1 MISKAK
7 GITIA
12 GTTLLDT
19 VKNIETY
26 PKAGMLVHISDIKRS
41 VGGCV
46 PNVSINLAK
55 IDRNIPIKAVTKIGK
70 DENGEFI
77 RKELK
82 TNGINVDGVCCS
94 ESEPTGFCDVMSI
107 PSGERTFFLKKGAN
121 SVFSPEDVD
130 EESLACDMF
139 HIGYIFLLD
148 QFDKEDKEFGTV
160 MARFLSMLQ
169 KKGIKTSI
177 DVVSDATGNYS
188 KKIIPALKYCDY
200 FIVNEIECCETW
212 KLSPY
217 SELGELNVE
226 SIHMAM
232 DKCIEAGVSRKV
244 IVHCKEACFCLDKNG
259 EFTTVF
265 SLNVPKEIIKGTVG
279 AGDAFCAGCLY
290 GLYKGLQ
297 DKEILEFASAAAACN
312 LLEANATDGM
322 KDKNEI
328 IKLPAKY
335 GRLNNKK
342 SL

>member
-1 MISKAK
+1 MVSKAK

-55 IDRNIPIKAVTKIGK
+55 IDRSIKIKAVAKIGK

-77 RKELK
+77 QKELK
-82 TNGINVDGVCCS
+82 TNGINVDGVHRF
-94 ESEPTGFCDVMSI
+94 ENEPTGFCDVMSV

-121 SVFSPEDVD
+121 SVFSPEDID
-130 EESLACDMF
+130 EESLDCDMF

-160 MARFLSMLQ
+160 MARFLSTLQ

-217 SELGELNVE
+217 SESGELNVE
-226 SIHMAM
+226 SIRMAM

-244 IVHCKEACFCLDKNG
+244 IVHCKEACFCLDKKG
-259 EFTTVF
+259 EFTAVS
-265 SLNVPKEIIKGTVG
+265 SLKIPKEAIKGTVG

-290 GLYKGLQ
+290 GLYKGLP
-297 DKEILEFASAAAACN
+297 DKEILEFASAAAACS
-312 LLEANATDGM
+312 LFEANATYGM

-328 IKLPAKY
+328 IKLSSKY
-335 GRLNNKK
+335 GRLNKK
-342 SL
+342 ISL